1 MKRSNKKLALLMA
14 FIFLFTFISPIS
26 INAGAPNTSIH
37 LKGEVVSTDTVYVG
51 LAIFDEFG
59 VFVELVTDFGGVH
72 SELGLFPMAPGAG
85 GFTLADEATEN
96 LPMITAFVV
105 NGDTYIVNPLAN
117 RDPRIRV
124 GQEGNLGA
132 GTNNYWIL
140 EGSVDPEIQ
149 IVKTAVDG
157 PGPYLPGDTVDY
169 SFVVTNLGALD
180 AHALY
185 DVHVIDSTIGYTT
198 PEIDWVTLEPGDSF
212 TFYASYMI
220 PLEHDTPSFEN
231 TATAYG
237 TYGLPEIFET
247 TITDVDTET
256 VVVTIFTAEPSI
268 SITKV
273 ADIDTG
279 EVGDVATYTI
289 VVTNN
294 GNVNLENIYV
304 SDPQLGIVDY
314 GPFSLATGA
323 SHTVV
328 GVTLTH
334 TLTLGDLQMGRY
346 DNTATATVMYNQEPI
361 SDSDSET
368 VWVVGSPAIQVT
380 KVADKAYAA
389 VGELI
394 TYTIE
399 VTNTGNV
406 QLINVTVI
414 DPLLGLNVNLGS
426 LATGASIL
434 VTPSAT
440 YTVLPSDL
448 VVGSVLNIVG
458 VTGYYPAQ
466 EETVGDFDEELVDII
481 GSPDI
486 SIMKDADIEDGGVG
500 DTITYTLTVENSGN
514 VPLTNVWV
522 TDPLTGTSVEV
533 GDLAVGESV
542 TLDPSPTYVIQ
553 IEDLWYGSVENTA
566 YADGLY
572 MDQPVHANDSESVR
586 VYGAPGISVTKVADG
601 EEYYEGDTITYTIVV
616 TNTGNVPLVGVE
628 VVDDLTGSNWPIGSL
643 ATGAS
648 VTVSP
653 SATYLVVHADVLTE
667 VVTNAA
673 VASGWYGQVGEGEY
687 VEDTA
692 LEEVVILGSPSIE
705 IIKTGDIS
713 VGEVGDTVTYDFEI
727 TNTGNVTLTNVSFT
741 DAKLGLDIPIA
752 DLEPGQTI
760 IATGAGV
767 HVLTLEDLQEGFF
780 ENIAEASGTYKD
792 SQVTDD
798 DNWIVTTDG
807 TPIIRIEKEADIL
820 SGTVGDVITYTLTVI
835 NPGNVDLIEVMVVD
849 DTLGLSY
856 GPFNLAAG
864 ATHVV
869 TPAPTYTIELDDVY
883 DMEIVNIATASG
895 IYINAQEERV
905 EVNDEDTVTVET
917 YAEPEITIVKTVDN
931 SLVYVGTTAY
941 YTITVTNTGNIPLRH
956 VRIEDPM
963 FGGLLDDTI
972 DTLDVGES
980 YTVIET
986 LSFTPTSVGTTINT
1000 ATATGWIYIN
1010 DEVMVEDTDSASVTA
1025 RLIPPPPPN
1034 YNPSISV
1041 TISPDATL
1049 VLIGT
1054 DVTFT
1059 MVVTNTGNTTLNGVT
1074 LINTQLGFNVTLTT
1088 PLYVAQSRT
1097 YTVVKT
1103 MDELGLFNTGV
1114 DTLGISPQLVTVID
1128 DDDTL
1133 VNVYEEEDIP
1143 PEPTPGPNPETGA
1156 LPLGALG
1163 LISMMSLG
1171 AGFSLLK
1178 KREEDEEK

>member
-1 MKRSNKKLALLMA
+1 
-14 FIFLFTFISPIS
+14 
-26 INAGAPNTSIH
+26 
-37 LKGEVVSTDTVYVG
+37 
-51 LAIFDEFG
+51 G
-59 VFVELVTDFGGVH
+59 VFVELVTEFGDQT
-72 SELGLFPMAPGAG
+72 SALGLFEMAPGAG
-85 GFTLADEATEN
+85 GFKLADEATEN

-105 NGDTYIVNPLAN
+105 NGDTYIVNPLAS
-117 RDPRIRV
+117 RDPRIKV

-140 EGSVDPEIQ
+140 EGSVNPEIQ

-180 AHALY
+180 AHSLY
-185 DVHVIDSTIGYTT
+185 DVHVVDSTIGYTT
-198 PEIDWVTLEPGDSF
+198 PEIEWVTLAPGDSF
-212 TFYASYMI
+212 TFYASYTI

-256 VVVTIFTAEPSI
+256 IVVTIFTAEPSI

-273 ADIDTG
+273 ADIEIG

-294 GNVNLENIYV
+294 GNVDLENIYV
-304 SDPQLGIVDY
+304 SDPNLGITDY
-314 GPFSLATGA
+314 GPFNLLIGESE
-323 SHTVV
+323 TVEE
-328 GVTLTH
+328 VTLTH
-334 TLTLGDLQMGRY
+334 TLNLEDLQMGYY
-346 DNTATATVMYNQEPI
+346 DNTATAKVMYDQEPI
-361 SDSDSET
+361 SVSDSER
-368 VWVVGSPAIQVT
+368 VYVIGSPAIQIT
-380 KVADKAYAA
+380 KVADKEFAA
-389 VGELI
+389 VGDLI

-406 QLINVTVI
+406 ELIHVNVV
-414 DPLLGLNVNLGS
+414 DELLGLNVDLGT
-426 LATGASIL
+426 LAPGASML

-440 YTVLPSDL
+440 YTVLPADL
-448 VVGSVLNIVG
+448 IVGSVLNVVG

-466 EETVGDFDEELVDII
+466 EETVGDFDEALVDII

-486 SIMKDADIEDGGVG
+486 SIMKDADIEDGEVG

-522 TDPLTGTSVEV
+522 TDPLTGTLEEV
-533 GDLAVGESV
+533 GDLAVGDSV
-542 TLDPSPTYVIQ
+542 TLDPSPTYIIQ

-572 MDQPVHANDSESVR
+572 MDQPVHADDSESVL
-586 VYGAPGISVTKVADG
+586 VYGTPGISVTKVADG

-616 TNTGNVPLVGVE
+616 INTGNLPLYGVE
-628 VVDDLTGSNWPIGSL
+628 VFDDLTDSYWYISML

-653 SATYLVVHADVLTE
+653 DATYLVLNADVLAE
-667 VVTNAA
+667 VVNNEVTAG
-673 VASGWYGQVGEGEY
+673 GWGGQREEY
-687 VEDTA
+687 VEDSDN
-692 LEEVVILGSPSIE
+692 EEVIILGSPSIE
-705 IIKTGDIS
+705 LIKTGSIS
-713 VGEVGDTVTYDFEI
+713 VGVVGDTVTYDFKI
-727 TNTGNVTLTNVSFT
+727 TNTGNVTLTNVDLT
-741 DAKLGLDIPIA
+741 DELLSLDIPIA
-752 DLEPGQTI
+752 DLAPGQTI
-760 IATGAGV
+760 VITGAGS

-780 ENIAEASGTYKD
+780 ENIAKAKGTYKD
-792 SQVTDD
+792 DQISDE

-807 TPIIRIEKEADIL
+807 TPIIRIVKEASIL
-820 SGTVGDVITYTLTVI
+820 SGTVGDVITYTLTVT
-835 NPGNVDLIEVMVVD
+835 NPGNVDLIDVMVVD

-864 ATHVV
+864 AEHVV
-869 TPAPTYTIELDDVY
+869 SPAPTYTIELDDVY
-883 DMEIVNIATASG
+883 DMEIVNIAKASG
-895 IYINAQEERV
+895 VYINVHKEPI

-941 YTITVTNTGNIPLRH
+941 YTITVTNTGNIPLNH

-963 FGGLLDDTI
+963 FGGYLDETI
-972 DTLDVGES
+972 EVLEVGES
-980 YTVIET
+980 YTVIEP
-986 LSFTPTSVGTTINT
+986 LAFTPTSVGTTVNT
-1000 ATATGWIYIN
+1000 ATATGWIYIS

-1041 TISPDATL
+1041 TIDPDQTL
-1049 VLIGT
+1049 VEVGT

-1059 MVVTNTGNTTLNGVT
+1059 MVVTNTGNTTLNNVT
-1074 LINTQLGFNVTLTT
+1074 VDNPTLGFNILLDT
-1088 PLYVAQSRT
+1088 PLYVSQSRT
-1097 YTVVKT
+1097 YTVVRL
-1103 MDELGLFNTGV
+1103 MDVVGIFNTQV
-1114 DTLGISPQLVTVID
+1114 FVEGISPQLVTVN
-1128 DDDTL
+1128 DDDTTL
-1133 VNVYEEEDIP
+1133 VEVYEEEIIP

-1156 LPLGALG
+1156 IPLGVMGLTSLLSLG
-1163 LISMMSLG
+1163 L
-1171 AGFSLLK
+1171 GFTLFK
-1178 KREEDEEK
+1178 KRREDDEE